1 MKDMERYDVVIAG
14 AGPAGTAAAERAASL
29 GLSTLV
35 LEEHATIGHPVQ
47 CAGLLSTAAFAEC
60 RVSDRSVRNRV
71 RGARVVSDLGGEL
84 LFDAGE
90 TKAVVVDRG
99 ELDREM
105 AGAAADAGAELRLKA
120 PVLRVD
126 GDRVVTG
133 GPAAGE
139 VGFRVLVAADG
150 PKGTVA
156 RSLGMAR
163 APMYL
168 AGAQADVVLPEPVE
182 TQYVEIH
189 PNAAPEFFAWR
200 IPVSD
205 RVVRVGLC
213 GETGVP
219 ALFRAYL
226 ARWPGQVVHQ
236 VTGTIPLGT
245 MPRTYG
251 RQTLFVGDAAGLA
264 KPTSG
269 GGVFT
274 GVRSGR
280 YAAETAAA
288 CLEAGDLSDGA
299 LAAYEARWRADFGR
313 EIALGYRLQLAR
325 RRVAPDE
332 IDRLLRAFGTP
343 RVIRAIV
350 EHGNMDRPSGLLAR
364 LCRMPTLWPVLPI
377 IMRLGIA
384 EILAQES
391 GR

>member
-1 MKDMERYDVVIAG
+1 MERYDVVVAG

-35 LEEHATIGHPVQ
+35 LEEHATIGHPIQ
-47 CAGLLSTAAFAEC
+47 CAGLLSSAAFAGC

-71 RGARVVSDLGGEL
+71 CGARVASDLGGEL

-105 AGAAADAGAELRLKA
+105 AGAAADAGAEFRLKA
-120 PVLRVD
+120 PLLRVD
-126 GDRVVTG
+126 GDRAVTG
-133 GPAAGE
+133 GPEAGE
-139 VGFRVLVAADG
+139 VYFEILIAADG
-150 PKGTVA
+150 PKGTIA

-163 APMYL
+163 APTHL
-168 AGAQADVVLPEPVE
+168 AGVQADVILDDPVE
-182 TQYVEIH
+182 TRYVEIH

-219 ALFRAYL
+219 ALFREYL
-226 ARWPGQVVHQ
+226 ARWPGKVIHQ
-236 VTGTIPLGT
+236 ATGTIPLGT

-251 RQTLFVGDAAGLA
+251 RRTLFVGDAAGLA

-269 GGVFT
+269 GGVYT

-288 CLEAGDLSDGA
+288 CLEAGDCSDEA
-299 LAAYEARWRADFGR
+299 LAAYETRWRSDFGR
-313 EIALGYRLQLAR
+313 ELALGYRLQLAR
-325 RRVAPDE
+325 RRISPPE
-332 IDRLLRAFGTP
+332 IDRLLLAFGNP
-343 RVIRAIV
+343 RVVRAIV
-350 EHGNMDRPSGLLAR
+350 EYGDMDRPSGLLAR
-364 LCRMPTLWPVLPI
+364 LVPMPALWPVLPI

-384 EILAQES
+384 EMLGQDD
-391 GR
+391 RR

>member
-1 MKDMERYDVVIAG
+1 MGMGRYDVVVVG
-14 AGPAGTAAAERAASL
+14 AGPAGTAAAGRAASL

-47 CAGLLSTAAFAEC
+47 CAGLLSIGAFDEC
-60 RVSDRSVRNRV
+60 RVSDRCVQNRV
-71 RGARVVSDLGGEL
+71 SGARVVSDLGGEVS
-84 LFDAGE
+84 FDAGE

-105 AGAAADAGAELRLKA
+105 AVAAADAGAELRLKT

-133 GPAAGE
+133 GPSAGE
-139 VGFRVLVAADG
+139 VRFGILIAADG

-163 APMYL
+163 APLYL
-168 AGAQADVVLPEPVE
+168 AGSQADVMIETPVD
-182 TQYVEIH
+182 TRYVEIH
-189 PNAAPEFFAWR
+189 PNAAPDFFAWR

-213 GETGVP
+213 GETEVP
-219 ALFRAYL
+219 ELFERYL
-226 ARWPGQVVHQ
+226 ARWPGRVVHRA
-236 VTGTIPLGT
+236 TGVIPLGT

-251 RQTLFVGDAAGLA
+251 RRTLFVGDAAGMA

-269 GGVFT
+269 GGVYT
-274 GVRSGR
+274 AVRAGR
-280 YAAETAAA
+280 YAAKTAAT
-288 CLEAGDLSDGA
+288 CLEAGDVSDRALS
-299 LAAYEARWRADFGR
+299 AYEARWKADFGR
-313 EIALGYRLQLAR
+313 EIALGYRLILAR
-325 RRVAPDE
+325 RRLTPDE
-332 IDRLLRAFGTP
+332 VDRLLRAFSSP

-350 EHGNMDRPSGLLAR
+350 EYGDMDRPSGLLTR
-364 LCRMPTLWPVLPI
+364 LCRMPALWPVLPI
-377 IMRLGIA
+377 LMRLGIA
-384 EILAQES
+384 EILAQDP